1 MVLKWF
7 QINYPV
13 VHEPSKIRCIL
24 ELLLRLCWCWLFSIV
39 QQLNEAA
46 IADTARK
53 GDWFYLDLS
62 IAHMAKASL
71 LVAFCCFRCGLT

>member
-1 MVLKWF
+1 MVLQWF

-24 ELLLRLCWCWLFSIV
+24 KLLLRLRWCWLCSIV

-53 GDWFYLDLS
+53 GGWFYLDLS

-71 LVAFCCFRCGLT
+71 LVACRCLRCGLT